1 MVEALT
7 IVFAVGHTR
16 GWRWAFEGV
25 IVALAALAALVAAF
39 GPTLV
44 QIPLNWLWL
53 IVGGVLLIFGL
64 QWLRKAV
71 MRSSGLKAKHDEDA
85 IYAETVAELA
95 AEQFTAGRD
104 HVAFMMAFE
113 GVFLEGL
120 EVVITVLTLG
130 TSAHRVGLAA
140 AVAAAAVVLVT
151 IVGIIVA
158 KQLSSVPE
166 NAMKTTVG
174 IMLISYG
181 TFWGYLPKVDT
192 HVHRSP
198 GFRKKTGTSCIL
210 GEASTVRSDAG
221 LMAKA
226 CEWCRTFSCNS
237 GGAHPLT
244 HLVVDERQ
252 LCVDVE
258 IAWALKLAWENKI
271 PTSNSCQAWREWAPE
286 EVPPPW
292 KRRIDVDNDKDAHR
306 LAQLLQLRR
315 YDLDP
320 NNWGGIS
327 LTWFND
333 DERC

>member
-1 MVEALT
+1 MLT
-7 IVFAVGHTR
+7 IVSSHAPG
-16 GWRWAFEGV
+16 
-25 IVALAALAALVAAF
+25 ALHNA
-39 GPTLV
+39 PC
-44 QIPLNWLWL
+44 QIQQAPHSFLS
-53 IVGGVLLIFGL
+53 
-64 QWLRKAV
+64 Q
-71 MRSSGLKAKHDEDA
+71 SG
-85 IYAETVAELA
+85 
-95 AEQFTAGRD
+95 
-104 HVAFMMAFE
+104 
-113 GVFLEGL
+113 
-120 EVVITVLTLG
+120 
-130 TSAHRVGLAA
+130 A
-140 AVAAAAVVLVT
+140 AVARQVHTL
-151 IVGIIVA
+151 
-158 KQLSSVPE
+158 E
-166 NAMKTTVG
+166 AMG
-174 IMLISYG
+174 SIPISA
-181 TFWGYLPKVDT
+181 TRGYLPKVDT
-192 HVHRSP
+192 HVYRSP
-198 GFRKKTGTSCIL
+198 GFLSKTGTSCIL